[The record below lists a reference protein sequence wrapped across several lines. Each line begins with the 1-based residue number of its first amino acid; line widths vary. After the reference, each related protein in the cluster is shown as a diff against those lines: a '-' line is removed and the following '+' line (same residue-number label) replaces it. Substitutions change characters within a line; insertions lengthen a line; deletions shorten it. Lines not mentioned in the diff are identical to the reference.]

1 MLYVWYQKKRGDQD
15 AIHEENKV
23 IKMQGK
29 IANVKERLRQEKRT
43 CLIMRV
49 ERNSLS
55 INTVSLQYS
64 CRHSCQETAPLLS
77 RDCSTPVSK
86 MLEYFLICTLFT
98 LLLCLYVQAKRYL
111 TLLKMPEDNLV
122 FFDFDPP

>member
-1 MLYVWYQKKRGDQD
+1 MVTNAILDWGPLNIRRLVKMLHVWYQKKRGDRD

-29 IANVKERLRQEKRT
+29 IANVKEQLRQEKHT

-64 CRHSCQETAPLLS
+64 CQHSCQETAALLS

-86 MLEYFLICTLFT
+86 MLE
-98 LLLCLYVQAKRYL
+98 
-111 TLLKMPEDNLV
+111 
-122 FFDFDPP
+122 